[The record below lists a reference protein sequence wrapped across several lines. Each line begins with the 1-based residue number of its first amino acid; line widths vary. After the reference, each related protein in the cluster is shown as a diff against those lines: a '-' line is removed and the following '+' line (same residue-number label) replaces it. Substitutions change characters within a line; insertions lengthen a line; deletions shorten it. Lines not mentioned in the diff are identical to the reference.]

1 MRSVCNK
8 IVALVVAFAACMGIV
23 PTANAEMYGPDVSG
37 WNAQARTDCAS
48 IPGDFL
54 IVKATEGVGFK
65 FAQFDQCVTQA
76 LAAGKRVAAY
86 HYARPAQSS
95 SLAEANHF
103 LDAVRPYRGR
113 IWTFLDYE
121 DTPAPDWARDWLKIV
136 SQTMGQST
144 GIYMSASWVNRQD
157 WGECT
162 RYPLWIAGYPAG
174 YARFS
179 GYNPPSF
186 PYRVK
191 GWQVVSMWQFT
202 SSGYLN
208 NVGAYDLNVFYG
220 SGQTWDKLAASAP
233 PSTRVATPSGTIDSQ
248 PAAQSKD
255 VDTLARE
262 TIRGVYGVGAARR
275 AALGANYAAVQ
286 ARVNQILGS
295 RAAAPV
301 SRVHVVRRGECLSGI
316 FGRDWQR
323 VARLS
328 GIRAPYTI
336 YPGQRLRY

>member
-1 MRSVCNK
+1 
-8 IVALVVAFAACMGIV
+8 MGIV
-23 PTANAEMYGPDVSG
+23 PTANAQMYGPDVSG
-37 WNAQARTDCAS
+37 WNAQAKTDCAQ
-48 IPGDFL
+48 IPGDFI
-54 IVKATEGVGFK
+54 IVKATEGTGFE

-76 LAAGKRVAAY
+76 LNAGKRVAAY
-86 HYARPAQSS
+86 HYARPRQSS

-103 LDAVRPYRGR
+103 LDAVRPYKGR
-113 IWTFLDYE
+113 IWTFLDFE
-121 DTPAPDWARDWLKIV
+121 DTPAADWARDWLKIV

-162 RYPLWIAGYPAG
+162 RYPLWVAGYPAG
-174 YARFS
+174 YARFARFA
-179 GYNPPSF
+179 PPAF

-202 SSGYLN
+202 SSGYLDG
-208 NVGAYDLNVFYG
+208 VGAYDLNVFYG
-220 SGQTWDKLAASAP
+220 SGDTWDKLAASTP
-233 PSTRVATPSGTIDSQ
+233 PATSQATPGGTIDSR
-248 PAAQSKD
+248 PAVETKD

-275 AALGANYAAVQ
+275 AALGPNYAPVQ
-286 ARVNQILGS
+286 ARVNQILGGG
-295 RAAAPV
+295 RARV
-301 SRVHVVRRGECLSGI
+301 STGYRVHVVRRGECLSGI
-316 FGRDWQR
+316 FGHDWQR
-323 VARLS
+323 VARLN

>member
-1 MRSVCNK
+1 M
-8 IVALVVAFAACMGIV
+8 ALVVAFAACAGIV
-23 PTANAEMYGPDVSG
+23 PAANAEMFGPDVSG
-37 WNAQARTDCAS
+37 WNAQARTDCAR
-48 IPGDFL
+48 IPGDFI
-54 IVKATEGVGFK
+54 IVKATEGMWFK

-86 HYARPAQSS
+86 HYARPSRSS

-103 LDAVRPYRGR
+103 LDAVRPYKGR

-121 DTPAPDWARDWLKIV
+121 DVPAPDWARDWLKIV
-136 SQTMGQST
+136 SNTMGQST

-179 GYNPPSF
+179 GYNPPAF
-186 PYRVK
+186 PYRVR

-208 NVGAYDLNVFYG
+208 GVGAYDLNVFYG
-220 SGQTWDKLAASAP
+220 DSSTWDKLAASAP
-233 PSTRVATPSGTIDSQ
+233 PSTSVATPSGTIDSRL
-248 PAAQSKD
+248 AAQSKD
-255 VDTLARE
+255 IDTLARE

-275 AALGANYAAVQ
+275 AALGPNYQAVQ
-286 ARVNQILGS
+286 ARVNQLLGNRTS
-295 RAAAPV
+295 APA

-323 VARLS
+323 VARIN

>member
-8 IVALVVAFAACMGIV
+8 LMALVVVLAVCAGIV
-23 PTANAEMYGPDVSG
+23 PTANAALYGADVSG
-37 WNAQARTDCAS
+37 WNAQAKTDCAQ

-54 IVKATEGVGFK
+54 IVKATEGTGYK
-65 FAQFDQCVTQA
+65 FMQFDQCVTQA

-121 DTPAPDWARDWLKIV
+121 DVPSPDWARDWLKIV

-144 GIYMSASWVNRQD
+144 GIYMSASWVNRVS

-162 RYPLWIAGYPAG
+162 RYPLWVAGYPAG
-174 YARFS
+174 YARFN
-179 GYNPPSF
+179 GYNPPAF
-186 PYRVK
+186 PYRVR

-208 NVGAYDLNVFYG
+208 GGAYDLNVFYG
-220 SGQTWDKLAASAP
+220 EAATWDKLAASVP
-233 PSTRVATPSGTIDSQ
+233 PTTSAATPGGTIGSR
-248 PAAQSKD
+248 PAVQTKD
-255 VDTLARE
+255 IDTLARE

-275 AALGANYAAVQ
+275 AALGSNYEAVQ

-295 RAAAPV
+295 GAAAPA
-301 SRVHVVRRGECLSGI
+301 SRVHVVRRGESLYAI
-316 FGRDWQR
+316 FGTGWRR
-323 VARLS
+323 VAQIN
-328 GIRAPYTI
+328 GIRAPWTI
-336 YPGQRLRY
+336 YPGQQLRY

>member
-1 MRSVCNK
+1 MRSVCK
-8 IVALVVAFAACMGIV
+8 KLMALVVGFAACMGIV
-23 PTANAEMYGPDVSG
+23 PAASAEMFGPDVSG
-37 WNAQARTDCAS
+37 WNAQAKTDCAQ

-54 IVKATEGVGFK
+54 IVKATEGTGYK
-65 FAQFDQCVTQA
+65 FPQFDQCVTQA

-103 LDAVRPYRGR
+103 IDAVRPYKGR

-121 DTPAPDWARDWLKIV
+121 DVPSADWARDWLKIV

-162 RYPLWIAGYPAG
+162 RYPLWVAGYPAG
-174 YARFS
+174 YARFT
-179 GYNPPSF
+179 GFTPPAF
-186 PYRVK
+186 PYSVK
-191 GWQVVSMWQFT
+191 GWPVVSMWQFT

-208 NVGAYDLNVFYG
+208 GGGAYDLNIFYG
-220 SGQTWDKLAASAP
+220 GAATWDKLAASAP
-233 PSTRVATPSGTIDSQ
+233 PVTSQATPGGTIDSQ
-248 PAAQSKD
+248 PAQQTKD
-255 VDTLARE
+255 VETLARE
-262 TIRGVYGVGAARR
+262 TIRGVYGVGAQRR
-275 AALGANYAAVQ
+275 AALGSNYEAVQ

-295 RAAAPV
+295 GAAVP
-301 SRVHVVRRGECLSGI
+301 SRVHVVRRGECLYGI

-323 VARLS
+323 VARLN
-328 GIRAPYTI
+328 GIRSPYTI
-336 YPGQRLRY
+336 YPGQRLRS

>member
-1 MRSVCNK
+1 MRSVFK
-8 IVALVVAFAACMGIV
+8 RFAALIVAFAACVGIV
-23 PTANAEMYGPDVSG
+23 PAANAEMYGADVSG
-37 WNAQARTDCAS
+37 WNAQAKRDCGS

-54 IVKATEGVGFK
+54 IVKATEGTGFE
-65 FAQFDQCVTQA
+65 FAQFDQCVSQA

-86 HYARPAQSS
+86 HFARPRQSS

-103 LDAVRPYRGR
+103 LDAVRPYKGR
-113 IWTFLDYE
+113 IWTFLDFE

-174 YARFS
+174 YARFN
-179 GYNPPSF
+179 GYNPPAF
-186 PYRVK
+186 PYKVR

-202 SSGYLN
+202 SSGYFN
-208 NVGAYDLNVFYG
+208 GGGAYDLNVFYG
-220 SGQTWDKLAASAP
+220 GGETWDKLAGSAP
-233 PSTRVATPSGTIDSQ
+233 PSTSVATPSGTIDSR
-248 PAAQSKD
+248 PAVETKD

-275 AALGANYAAVQ
+275 AALGSNYAAVQ
-286 ARVNQILGS
+286 VRVNQILGGG
-295 RAAAPV
+295 ATGY
-301 SRVHVVRRGECLSGI
+301 RVHVVRRGECLSGI

-323 VARLS
+323 VARLN

>member
-1 MRSVCNK
+1 MRSVFK
-8 IVALVVAFAACMGIV
+8 KLMALVVAFGVCAGIV
-23 PTANAEMYGPDVSG
+23 PTANAAMFGPDVSA
-37 WNAQARTDCAS
+37 WNAQAKTDCAQ

-54 IVKATEGVGFK
+54 IIKATEGTGYK
-65 FAQFDQCVTQA
+65 FPQFDQCVTQA
-76 LAAGKRVAAY
+76 LSAGKRVAAY

-95 SLAEANHF
+95 SLAEANYF
-103 LDAVRPYRGR
+103 LDAVRPYKGR

-121 DTPAPDWARDWLKIV
+121 DVPAPDWARDWLKIA
-136 SQTMGQST
+136 SNTMGQST

-162 RYPLWIAGYPAG
+162 RYPLWVAGYPSG
-174 YARFS
+174 YARFN
-179 GYNPPSF
+179 GFAAPAF

-208 NVGAYDLNVFYG
+208 GVGAYDLNVFYG
-220 SGQTWDKLAASAP
+220 GGATWDKLAASAP
-233 PSTRVATPSGTIDSQ
+233 PVTSQVTPGGTIDSR
-248 PAAQSKD
+248 PAVQTKD
-255 VDTLARE
+255 IDTLARE
-262 TIRGVYGVGAARR
+262 TIRGVYGVGAQRR

-295 RAAAPV
+295 GAAAPV
-301 SRVHVVRRGECLSGI
+301 SRVHVVRRGECLYGV

-323 VARLS
+323 VARLN
-328 GIRAPYTI
+328 GIRSPYTI
-336 YPGQRLRY
+336 YPGQRLRF

>member
-1 MRSVCNK
+1 MRSVFK
-8 IVALVVAFAACMGIV
+8 KLMALVVAFGVCAGIV
-23 PTANAEMYGPDVSG
+23 PTANAAMFGADVSG
-37 WNAQARTDCAS
+37 WNAQAKTDCAQ
-48 IPGDFL
+48 IPGDF
-54 IVKATEGVGFK
+54 IVVKATEGTGYK

-144 GIYMSASWVNRQD
+144 GIYMSASWINGRD

-162 RYPLWIAGYPAG
+162 RYPLWVAGYPAG
-174 YARFS
+174 YARFT
-179 GYNPPSF
+179 GFTPPAF
-186 PYRVK
+186 PYSVN

-208 NVGAYDLNVFYG
+208 GVGAYDLNVFYG
-220 SGQTWDKLAASAP
+220 GAATWDKLAASAP
-233 PSTRVATPSGTIDSQ
+233 PVTSQATPSGTIESR
-248 PAAQSKD
+248 PVAQTKD
-255 VDTLARE
+255 IDTLARE
-262 TIRGVYGVGAARR
+262 AIRGMYGVGAARR

-286 ARVNQILGS
+286 TRVNQLLGGG
-295 RAAAPV
+295 AAAPAY
-301 SRVHVVRRGECLSGI
+301 RVHVVRRGECLSGI

-323 VARLS
+323 VARLN

-336 YPGQRLRY
+336 YPGQRLRF

>member
-1 MRSVCNK
+1 MRSVFK
-8 IVALVVAFAACMGIV
+8 KLTALIVAFGVCAGIV
-23 PTANAEMYGPDVSG
+23 PTANAVLYGPDVSG
-37 WNAQARTDCAS
+37 WNAQAKTDCAQ

-54 IVKATEGVGFK
+54 IVKATEGTGYK
-65 FAQFDQCVTQA
+65 FPQFDQCVSQA
-76 LAAGKRVAAY
+76 LSAGKRVAAY
-86 HYARPAQSS
+86 HFARPSQSS

-103 LDAVRPYRGR
+103 LDAVRPYKSR

-121 DTPAPDWARDWLKIV
+121 DVPAADWARDWLKIV
-136 SQTMGQST
+136 SQTTGQSA

-174 YARFS
+174 YARFN
-179 GYNPPSF
+179 GFAAPAF
-186 PYRVK
+186 PYRVR
-191 GWQVVSMWQFT
+191 GWQVVSVWQFT
-202 SSGYLN
+202 SSGYLD
-208 NVGAYDLNVFYG
+208 NVGAYDLNIFYG

-233 PSTRVATPSGTIDSQ
+233 PVTSQAAPSGTIDSQ
-248 PAAQSKD
+248 PVQQTKD

-262 TIRGVYGVGAARR
+262 TIRGVYGVGAQRR

-295 RAAAPV
+295 GAAAPAY
-301 SRVHVVRRGECLSGI
+301 RVHVVRRGECLYGI

-323 VARLS
+323 VARLN
-328 GIRAPYTI
+328 GIRSPYTI
-336 YPGQRLRY
+336 YPGQRLRF

>member
-23 PTANAEMYGPDVSG
+23 PTANAQMYGPDVSG
-37 WNAQARTDCAS
+37 WNAQAKTDCAQ
-48 IPGDFL
+48 IPGDFI
-54 IVKATEGVGFK
+54 IVKATEGTGFK
-65 FAQFDQCVTQA
+65 FPQFGQCVTQA
-76 LAAGKRVAAY
+76 LSAGKRVAAY
-86 HYARPAQSS
+86 HYARPSRSS

-103 LDAVRPYRGR
+103 LDAVRPYKGR

-121 DTPAPDWARDWLKIV
+121 DVPAPDWARDWLKIV

-162 RYPLWIAGYPAG
+162 RYPLWVAGYPSG

-179 GYNPPSF
+179 GYNPPAF
-186 PYRVK
+186 PYRIR

-208 NVGAYDLNVFYG
+208 GVGAYDLNVFYG
-220 SGQTWDKLAASAP
+220 SGATWDKLAASAP
-233 PSTRVATPSGTIDSQ
+233 PSTSVATPSGTIDSR
-248 PAAQSKD
+248 PAQQTKD
-255 VDTLARE
+255 IDTLARE

-275 AALGANYAAVQ
+275 AALGPNYPAVQ
-286 ARVNQILGS
+286 ARVNQILGTRTS
-295 RAAAPV
+295 APA

-323 VARLS
+323 VARLN

>member
-1 MRSVCNK
+1 MRSVCK
-8 IVALVVAFAACMGIV
+8 KLVALVVAFAACMGIV
-23 PTANAEMYGPDVSG
+23 PDANAAMYGADVSG

-54 IVKATEGVGFK
+54 IVKATEGTGYR
-65 FAQFDQCVTQA
+65 FAQFGQCVSQA
-76 LAAGKRVAAY
+76 LNAGKRVAAY
-86 HYARPAQSS
+86 HYARPSRSS

-103 LDAVRPYRGR
+103 LDAVRPYKGR
-113 IWTFLDYE
+113 IWTFLDFE
-121 DTPAPDWARDWLKIV
+121 DVPATDWARDWLKIV

-144 GIYMSASWVNRQD
+144 GIYMSASWVNSRD

-162 RYPLWIAGYPAG
+162 RYPLWVAGYPSG

-179 GYNPPSF
+179 GYNPPAY
-186 PYRVK
+186 PYHVR

-220 SGQTWDKLAASAP
+220 DAQTWDQLASTAP
-233 PSTRVATPSGTIDSQ
+233 PATGRATPSGTIDSR
-248 PAAQSKD
+248 PAAQTKD
-255 VDTLARE
+255 IDMLARE
-262 TIRGVYGVGAARR
+262 TISGVYGVGAARR
-275 AALGANYAAVQ
+275 AALGPNYSAVQ
-286 ARVNQILGS
+286 ARVNQILGTRTS
-295 RAAAPV
+295 VPA

-323 VARLS
+323 VARIN
-328 GIRAPYTI
+328 GIRAPYVI